1 LKIAVT
7 GKGGVGK
14 TFIASTLARLF
25 EKNNYKVIAVDA
37 DPDMNLSCA
46 LGIEEEITPIAKMED
61 LIEERTGAKVGGYGG
76 VFKIN
81 PKVDDIVDRYS
92 YRVGNIYLLAMG
104 TVEQGGEGC
113 VCPASVLLRRLLRHL
128 ILKRDEVVIMDMEAG
143 IEHLGR
149 KTTESVDVM
158 LVVVEP
164 SKKSILTAKRIKK
177 LARDLGIPRIYAVV
191 NKVKDDLD
199 REKFREVFEKEVG
212 IPILKFLPYSEDV
225 VHMDMDGK
233 PLDLDT
239 PIGRE
244 MEDLFRKIVE
254 VVHGKR

>member
-1 LKIAVT
+1 
-7 GKGGVGK
+7 
-14 TFIASTLARLF
+14 
-25 EKNNYKVIAVDA
+25 
-37 DPDMNLSCA
+37 
-46 LGIEEEITPIAKMED
+46 
-61 LIEERTGAKVGGYGG
+61 
-76 VFKIN
+76 
-81 PKVDDIVDRYS
+81 
-92 YRVGNIYLLAMG
+92 
-104 TVEQGGEGC
+104 
-113 VCPASVLLRRLLRHL
+113 
-128 ILKRDEVVIMDMEAG
+128 MDMEAG

-164 SKKSILTAKRIKK
+164 SKKAILTAKRIKK
-177 LARDLGIPRIYAVV
+177 LAKDLGIPRIYAVI
-191 NKVKDDLD
+191 NKVREDMD
-199 REKFREVFEKEVG
+199 REKFKEIFEKEVG

-225 VHMDMDGK
+225 VNMDMSGK